1 MSTLLIYVVT
11 TAVSS
16 VCGPDTPLCA
26 ILGSIAGGV
35 AGSVVADSLDEEIEE
50 FTRWQIN

>member
-1 MSTLLIYVVT
+1 MPTLFIYVVT

-16 VCGPDTPLCA
+16 VCAPGTPLCA
-26 ILGSIAGGV
+26 MLGSIVGGL